1 MEAVIKPLGKPRRR
15 TIDWIEAFQLS
26 GLNDDQGMY
35 VMLGVDAR
43 RGRATFSIR
52 YRRRKPGSK
61 VLTNGKP
68 EINLHPYQ
76 VDILLDGLVR
86 LKETALARGLRGF
99 GEE

>member
-1 MEAVIKPLGKPRRR
+1 MEAAIKPLGKPLRRS
-15 TIDWIEAFQLS
+15 IHWLEAFQLS
-26 GLNDDQGMY
+26 GLNDEQGMY
-35 VMLGVDAR
+35 VMLGMDAR

-52 YRRRKPGSK
+52 YRRKKPGSK

-76 VDILLDGLVR
+76 VDMLLDGLAR
-86 LKETALARGLRGF
+86 LKQIALDRGLKGF